1 MEGCF
6 TLQWGWGG
14 GCPMGGHRFRWGG
27 AEFWKKLLD
36 GRYSPMLLP
45 LWETLSR
52 QKFSFSIVAIVSI
65 SYSRYKSIVKYFLQW
80 NQMMANF
87 RNCSHKQWCI
97 QWLSNPSI
105 PVWVPKLA
113 AQIKVELMKSN
124 SHLTISSKQMCL
136 HVLRHL
142 SKTLKNV
149 ELKTL
154 CMPGSA
160 IQICLHV
167 SWCIVCKN
175 ESNIPIAPV
184 CPN

>member
-1 MEGCF
+1 MSTYEPPSPLRKCIVKF
-6 TLQWGWGG
+6 RFHSFNSEIKDQLILDQQLYKKLCCLNSFSHSYKLMVAPWGASVS
-14 GCPMGGHRFRWGG
+14 MRG

-52 QKFSFSIVAIVSI
+52 QKFSFSIVANVSI

-97 QWLSNPSI
+97 QWLSNPST

-113 AQIKVELMKSN
+113 A
-124 SHLTISSKQMCL
+124 
-136 HVLRHL
+136 
-142 SKTLKNV
+142 
-149 ELKTL
+149 
-154 CMPGSA
+154 
-160 IQICLHV
+160 
-167 SWCIVCKN
+167 
-175 ESNIPIAPV
+175 
-184 CPN
+184 